1 MNSLKIHLWF
11 QSCIIAIVV
20 PDVHVVKSWA
30 LEHDMN
36 STLSELCEN
45 EQVKQLIMEDMAVW
59 AKDAGLKPFEQVN
72 LG

>member
-1 MNSLKIHLWF
+1 M
-11 QSCIIAIVV
+11 
-20 PDVHVVKSWA
+20 VKSWA

-45 EQVKQLIMEDMAVW
+45 EQVKSLIMEDMAVW

-72 LG
+72 